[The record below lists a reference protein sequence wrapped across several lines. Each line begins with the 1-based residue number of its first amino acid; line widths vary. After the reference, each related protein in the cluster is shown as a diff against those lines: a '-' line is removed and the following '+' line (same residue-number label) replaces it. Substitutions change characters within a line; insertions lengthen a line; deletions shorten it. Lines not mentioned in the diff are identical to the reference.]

1 MPCDPFGFSEMG
13 IFLHLWWETAVHIRK
28 TVVCKVTYGEA
39 HEVYRRFMGENA
51 A

>member
-1 MPCDPFGFSEMG
+1 M
-13 IFLHLWWETAVHIRK
+13 HIRK

-39 HEVYRRFMGENA
+39 HEVYRRFVGENA